1 MKKRVEKGTI
11 IRTCVLLLAL
21 LNQILA
27 ASGKSPLPIDSEEL
41 TNIIST
47 GFTVVTAII
56 AWWKNNDFTNEA
68 MNGTMYMRRLKNEKK
83 ANL

>member
-27 ASGKSPLPIDSEEL
+27 ACGKSPLPIDSEEL

-47 GFTVVTAII
+47 GFTAVTAII

-68 MNGTMYMRRLKNEKK
+68 TNGTMYMRRLKNEKK